1 MTSEEIQRKLD
12 ELEEKRNAMRDA
24 QERHQ
29 RESDSVIANIRHTVS
44 TLQKNVEEIVESH
57 NGTRSKRNSTRT

>member
-12 ELEEKRNAMRDA
+12 ELEIKRNAMRDA
-24 QERHQ
+24 QERKQ

-44 TLQKNVEEIVESH
+44 TMQKNVEEIVESH
-57 NGTRSKRNSTRT
+57 NGTRNKRNSTRA